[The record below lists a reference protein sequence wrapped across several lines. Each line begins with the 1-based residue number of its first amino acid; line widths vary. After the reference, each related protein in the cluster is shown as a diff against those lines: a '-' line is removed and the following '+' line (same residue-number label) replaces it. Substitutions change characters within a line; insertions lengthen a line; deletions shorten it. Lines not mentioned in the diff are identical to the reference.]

1 VSRALSAIVLG
12 YRAEESLLQVVQ
24 PLHDLLEHEGLD
36 FELIV
41 VANYWADANDETPE
55 VARQFAAGKERVA
68 TVIQTKRGGMGW
80 DMCSGFDAAAGDV
93 MIVIDGDAQ
102 NPVADVVKLYQLMR
116 ETGADVGKGRRVS
129 RHDGPYR
136 RLVSLVYNIAF
147 QLLFRTRGVWDVN
160 GKPKGLTRNAYE
172 ILQPRSDDWFI
183 DAEIVLG
190 ARERGLK
197 IAELPVTF
205 FRNNERA
212 SFVKPSAILE
222 FAAHML
228 QRRFRR

>member
-12 YRAEESLLQVVQ
+12 YRAGESLLQVVE
-24 PLHDLLEHEGLD
+24 PLHDLLERERLD
-36 FELIV
+36 YELIV
-41 VANYWADANDETPE
+41 VANRWAGANDDTPE
-55 VARQFAAGKERVA
+55 VARRFAAGRERVV
-68 TVIQTKRGGMGW
+68 TVIQEKRGGMGW
-80 DMCSGFDAAAGDV
+80 DMRSGFDVASGDV

-102 NPVADVVKLYQLMR
+102 NPVADVVKLYRLML

-136 RLVSLVYNIAF
+136 RLVSLVYNVAF
-147 QLLFRTRGVWDVN
+147 QLLFRTRGVSDVN
-160 GKPKGLTRNAYE
+160 GKPKGLTRNAYRALE
-172 ILQPRSDDWFI
+172 PRSDDWFI

-190 ARERGLK
+190 ARERGLA
-197 IAELPVTF
+197 IVELPVTF

-212 SFVKPSAILE
+212 SFVKPSAMLE

-228 QRRFRR
+228 QRRLRR

>member
-1 VSRALSAIVLG
+1 MSRALSAIVLG
-12 YRAEESLLQVVQ
+12 YRAGESLLQVVQ

-36 FELIV
+36 YELVI
-41 VANYWADANDETPE
+41 VANQWTGANDATPD
-55 VARQFAAGKERVA
+55 VARRFAAGKERVA
-68 TVIQTKRGGMGW
+68 TVLDEKRGGMGW
-80 DMCSGFDAAAGDV
+80 DMRSGFDAASGDV

-102 NPVADVVKLYQLMR
+102 NPVADVVKLYRLMR
-116 ETGADVGKGRRVS
+116 ETSADVGKGRRVS
-129 RHDGPYR
+129 RHDGLYR
-136 RLVSLVYNIAF
+136 RLVSLVYNLAF

-160 GKPKGLTRNAYE
+160 GKPKGLTRDAYKV
-172 ILQPRSDDWFI
+172 LQPRSDDWFI

-190 ARERGLK
+190 ARDRGLK
-197 IAELPVTF
+197 MVELPVTF

-212 SFVKPSAILE
+212 SFVKPGAIFE